1 MAGVCLGLNRI
12 VHLWVLLFRAFVSL
26 CTHAQGEVKQLVF
39 CQSASLS
46 LKKASSRF
54 YSIQAILLDRFCT
67 WHNEGNCFHYYI
79 VSLDNAL
86 FSPNQP
92 LLCLLSYAQALQL
105 GWNILSIPLVHGW
118 WLYFPL
124 GSIIVLHIAL
134 QMIVDHVVPRYR
146 PELCI
151 CYHSKYTTGNITQ
164 GHDREANIAQ
174 GETMP
179 ACNIFP

>member
-105 GWNILSIPLVHGW
+105 GWNIIHSSCPRVMTVFSPGEYNSSPYCITNDCGSRCTQVSSRVMYLLPQQVHYG
-118 WLYFPL
+118 
-124 GSIIVLHIAL
+124 
-134 QMIVDHVVPRYR
+134 
-146 PELCI
+146 
-151 CYHSKYTTGNITQ
+151 KYYTRARSRG
-164 GHDREANIAQ
+164 
-174 GETMP
+174 
-179 ACNIFP
+179 

>member
-1 MAGVCLGLNRI
+1 MRKARLSNWFSVSLPVCHWKRLQAGSTQYKQSYWIDSVPDTMKAI
-12 VHLWVLLFRAFVSL
+12 VFIIILWVL
-26 CTHAQGEVKQLVF
+26 
-39 CQSASLS
+39 
-46 LKKASSRF
+46 
-54 YSIQAILLDRFCT
+54 IM
-67 WHNEGNCFHYYI
+67 
-79 VSLDNAL
+79 L
-86 FSPNQP
+86 FSPLIN
-92 LLCLLSYAQALQL
+92 LCCACFHMHRPYNSAET
-105 GWNILSIPLVHGW
+105 LSIPLVHGW